1 MLRKRRE
8 CTVRNPNELT
18 TLDMLNLFG
27 VFLQVMNYESDLS
40 QASNADIAKHL
51 QEQDR
56 KYLDKIIKPKQNY
69 KHVGRIHSYKVV
81 LRIDKESDSAPY
93 FLKGE
98 ILCLML

>member
-1 MLRKRRE
+1 M
-8 CTVRNPNELT
+8 RNPNELT

-56 KYLDKIIKPKQNY
+56 KYLDKIISNQN
-69 KHVGRIHSYKVV
+69 IIISM
-81 LRIDKESDSAPY
+81 LEESIAT
-93 FLKGE
+93 K
-98 ILCLML
+98 